1 MIIFTMKSFL
11 VYLFHWY
18 LSYIITIPA
27 VHHPIKSSYLH
38 FELAPAL
45 LDVSFGII
53 SWISLGTNHLKNYL
67 EKHFCP
73 GTLLNTN
80 ETLLFFLFCF
90 NKNLK
95 SFCDLKGHNISLSR
109 CVPLLSFQY
118 TMSNNLSC
126 CYLYCLFI
134 YLFIYSFLKPIST

>member
-11 VYLFHWY
+11 IYLFHWY

-38 FELAPAL
+38 FELTFGDFASAL

-53 SWISLGTNHLKNYL
+53 SRISLGTNHLKNYL
-67 EKHFCP
+67 EKHFCA

-80 ETLLFFLFCF
+80 ETLLFFFFVLI
-90 NKNLK
+90 K
-95 SFCDLKGHNISLSR
+95 ISSAFVTKRGTTLVYLD
-109 CVPLLSFQY
+109 VPLSSP
-118 TMSNNLSC
+118 SNIPC
-126 CYLYCLFI
+126 QI
-134 YLFIYSFLKPIST
+134 I